1 MQATLRFQ
9 PKLMPTIATLL
20 LLPVLVNLGLWQA
33 RKAEQKQVL
42 QEIYDQREK
51 GPPVRLGIQPLDP
64 ETLRYSRVVVRGRYE
79 PAHQILLDNQ
89 VNGGNAGYHVLTPL
103 RIEGG
108 NMRVLVNRGW
118 VPVGRDRS
126 VLPTLDTPQ
135 VMVEV
140 SGYAV
145 VPSGKFF
152 ELAKPDEVSGGWQ
165 SVWQNLDLERYR
177 AAAAFPLQPVVIR
190 LDPTSSAGGY
200 VRGWPRPDARI
211 EVHRGY
217 ALQWYGMA
225 VALVVFYLSA
235 TIKKASYDDSD
246 PARK

>member
-1 MQATLRFQ
+1 
-9 PKLMPTIATLL
+9 MPTVATLL
-20 LLPVLVNLGLWQA
+20 LLPALVNLGVWQA
-33 RKAEQKQVL
+33 RKAEQKQAL
-42 QEIYDQREK
+42 QEIYDQRGK
-51 GPPVRLGIQPLDP
+51 GPPVQLSTQPLDP
-64 ETLRYSRVVVRGRYE
+64 ETIRYSRVVVRGRYE
-79 PAHQILLDNQ
+79 PAYQILLDNQ
-89 VNGGNAGYHVLTPL
+89 VNGESVGYHVLTPL

-126 VLPTLDTPQ
+126 VLPALDTPQ
-135 VMVEV
+135 AMVEV

-152 ELAKPDEVSGGWQ
+152 ELVKPEQAQGGWQ
-165 SVWQNLDLERYR
+165 SVWQNLDLKRYR
-177 AAAAFPLQPVVIR
+177 AGVAFPLQPVVIR
-190 LDPTSSAGGY
+190 LDPASSAGGY
-200 VRGWPRPDARI
+200 VRDWPRPDARI

-225 VALVVFYLSA
+225 AVLVVFYFMA
-235 TIKKASYDDSD
+235 AIKKVAHDDPD